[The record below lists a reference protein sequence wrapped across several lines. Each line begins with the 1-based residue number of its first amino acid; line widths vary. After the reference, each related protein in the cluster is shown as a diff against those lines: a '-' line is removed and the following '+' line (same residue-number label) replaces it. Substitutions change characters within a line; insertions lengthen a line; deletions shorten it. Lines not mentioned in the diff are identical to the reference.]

1 MSSRM
6 KKTRMNDRQKK
17 LTLNSSN
24 QSIKKA
30 SSAILDYIKE
40 HVPGAS
46 MDMLFDIK
54 LCVEEA
60 IRNAILHGNLER
72 EELPV
77 DISYHMDDNKIV
89 ISVEDRGDGFDLSK
103 LPDPTHADNLYKESG
118 RGVYIIH
125 RLMDKVTY
133 SKKGNLVI
141 MEKRVQ

>member
-1 MSSRM
+1 
-6 KKTRMNDRQKK
+6 
-17 LTLNSSN
+17 
-24 QSIKKA
+24 
-30 SSAILDYIKE
+30 LDYIKE

-89 ISVEDRGDGFDLSK
+89 ISVE
-103 LPDPTHADNLYKESG
+103 A
-118 RGVYIIH
+118 GVTDSTCQSCLTQRMPITFIRKAAGGY
-125 RLMDKVTY
+125 T
-133 SKKGNLVI
+133 
-141 MEKRVQ
+141 